1 MKKKLLIIGF
11 GSSGR
16 KFANIAKK
24 KFKKL
29 EVFILTRQ
37 KKIGFNT
44 INEISDIKSIN
55 PQFIIICSPTALHF
69 DQLKKINSLFKNKRI
84 LIEKPLFDKF
94 KKIKNNN
101 KVFVGYNLR
110 ILKIVKFVKSFI
122 RKNKNNIYDIYFI
135 NHSYL
140 PHWRKNIN
148 YQNSSSAKRKF
159 GGGVIL
165 DCSHEIDLVRWMMGE
180 VKILKV
186 FKSKNSKLKIET
198 EDNCKVF
205 AKNKKSNI
213 IIDLNYYSLSK
224 KRKILISG
232 HNFNLRAD
240 LVNSEVIIVK
250 KNKKIIKKF
259 NKKEIQES
267 YFKELEGLIINKNQN
282 LTNYHSAILTQKLIN
297 KIQDF

>member
-1 MKKKLLIIGF
+1 M
-11 GSSGR
+11 
-16 KFANIAKK
+16 
-24 KFKKL
+24 
-29 EVFILTRQ
+29 TRQ

-69 DQLKKINSLFKNKRI
+69 DQLKKLILYSKNKRI

-180 VKILKV
+180 VEILKV
-186 FKSKNSKLKIET
+186 FKSKNSKLNIET

-282 LTNYHSAILTQKLIN
+282 LTNYHSAILTQKIN
-297 KIQDF
+297 